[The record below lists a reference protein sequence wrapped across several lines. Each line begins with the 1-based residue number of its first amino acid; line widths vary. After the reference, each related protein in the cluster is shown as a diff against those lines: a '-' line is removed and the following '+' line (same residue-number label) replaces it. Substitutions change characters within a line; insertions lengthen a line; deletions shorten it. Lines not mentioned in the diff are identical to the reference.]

1 MQVEL
6 ARPVGRDPGDH
17 RGVFGEHVREGGIGG
32 QHGRRPGAA
41 GAQVMH
47 VHGGAHAAVRVPA
60 GFHILRMP
68 EPAARQARLCS
79 GSRLYGRSQPR
90 DRPLR

>member
-32 QHGRRPGAA
+32 QHGGRPGAA
-41 GAQVMH
+41 GPQVVH
-47 VHGGAHAAVRVPA
+47 VDGGAHAAVRAPA
-60 GFHILRMP
+60 GLHVLRMP
-68 EPAARQARLCS
+68 ELVCEILGA
-79 GSRLYGRSQPR
+79 
-90 DRPLR
+90 